1 MDPLIRRGAEDIY
14 LGLKDIGRG
23 GKFDQI
29 ILTEIPLG
37 EFFLG
42 LWRGSSHDDKSF
54 DRLR

>member
-37 EFFLG
+37 EFFWGCGGDLPMTIKVLIG
-42 LWRGSSHDDKSF
+42 
-54 DRLR
+54 